1 MTPVPSIRYHVLIFV
16 SRVHFFFWQNVDK
29 IYIEINECIL
39 FLSEISLII
48 ILVKNEDDESM
59 GCLYFNV

>member
-1 MTPVPSIRYHVLIFV
+1 MLILV
-16 SRVHFFFWQNVDK
+16 ARVHFLDK
-29 IYIEINECIL
+29 IYIAVNECIL

-48 ILVKNEDDESM
+48 ILVKNEDNESM

>member
-1 MTPVPSIRYHVLIFV
+1 MYI
-16 SRVHFFFWQNVDK
+16 DK
-29 IYIEINECIL
+29 IYIEVSECIL

-48 ILVKNEDDESM
+48 TLVKNEDNESM